1 MSYIYTHLPELKD
14 LKQNIETNPDVLRYY
29 SKYEGFVGSSESIEY
44 LTQEI
49 KKYYDSKKNTL

>member
-14 LKQNIETNPDVLRYY
+14 FKQNIETNPDVLRYY

>member
-29 SKYEGFVGSSESIEY
+29 SKYEGFVGSPESIEY

-49 KKYYDSKKNTL
+49 EKYYDSKKNTL